1 MCDDLKFCRD
11 EVLRAVTALVN
22 ICGINGV
29 SPEMVSAGLLLAEYQ
44 APRPLI
50 GRSLLTWTILIKVE
64 LWAGKIVDNN
74 TRDDG
79 SSVSGVTKEDF
90 IQRALQL
97 DIVTVCLRSPT
108 RDLAFS
114 H

>member
-1 MCDDLKFCRD
+1 MKFCRD

-22 ICGINGV
+22 ICGIAGV

-50 GRSLLTWTILIKVE
+50 GCSSLLTWTILIKVD

-79 SSVSGVTKEDF
+79 SSVTGVTREDF
-90 IQRALQL
+90 IHRALQL
-97 DIVTVCLRSPT
+97 EIITACLRSHT

>member
-1 MCDDLKFCRD
+1 MAD
-11 EVLRAVTALVN
+11 
-22 ICGINGV
+22 
-29 SPEMVSAGLLLAEYQ
+29 
-44 APRPLI
+44 
-50 GRSLLTWTILIKVE
+50 SLTVTWTILIKVE

-79 SSVSGVTKEDF
+79 STDSSVTGVTREDF
-90 IQRALQL
+90 IHRALQL
-97 DIVTVCLRSPT
+97 DIITVCLRSPT

>member
-1 MCDDLKFCRD
+1 MAD
-11 EVLRAVTALVN
+11 
-22 ICGINGV
+22 
-29 SPEMVSAGLLLAEYQ
+29 
-44 APRPLI
+44 
-50 GRSLLTWTILIKVE
+50 SLLTWTILIKVE

-79 SSVSGVTKEDF
+79 SSGASVSGVTREDF
-90 IQRALQL
+90 IHRALQL
-97 DIVTVCLRSPT
+97 DIITACLRSHT